1 MSGFSFNNV
10 QEVKQSVGTK
20 VSTVIHEFI
29 ILEPTVEDVK

>member
-20 VSTVIHEFI
+20 TSTGIHEFLI
-29 ILEPTVEDVK
+29 KSIDTELV